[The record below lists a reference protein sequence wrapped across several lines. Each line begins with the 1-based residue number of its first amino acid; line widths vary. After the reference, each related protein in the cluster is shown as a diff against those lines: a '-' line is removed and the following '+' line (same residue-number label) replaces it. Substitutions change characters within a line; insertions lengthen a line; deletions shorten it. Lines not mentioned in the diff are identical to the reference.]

1 MTKFLMTFV
10 VIMRVRPR
18 AIHCASF
25 LAFSFLSADRRLLN
39 ANRDLV

>member
-25 LAFSFLSADRRLLN
+25 LAFRRLLN